1 MKNRSAKRISPPQSD
16 ASPAQ
21 IRKRPREMPVASRKI
36 KIGRANRIFL
46 PQTGKRP
53 RRPENDPR
61 KVNFWRAKRIKG
73 CFAQI
78 IGVAAAKTPSQL
90 EKRASQAGFGRRN
103 CPEARR
109 RWLEPRRKSSERRR
123 NRRNHRRK
131 WKMGRRGCPAGRCNS
146 KARRRRSE
154 MAKKI
159 QCSFQRGQLSWAQH
173 EQAVVD

>member
-1 MKNRSAKRISPPQSD
+1 MKNRSANRISPPQSD

-36 KIGRANRIFL
+36 KIGRANRIFF
-46 PQTGKRP
+46 PQTGKLP

-78 IGVAAAKTPSQL
+78 MGVAAAKTPSQL

-109 RWLEPRRKSSERRR
+109 RSSERRR

-131 WKMGRRGCPAGRCNS
+131 WKMERRRCPAGRCNS
-146 KARRRRSE
+146 KARRRRLE